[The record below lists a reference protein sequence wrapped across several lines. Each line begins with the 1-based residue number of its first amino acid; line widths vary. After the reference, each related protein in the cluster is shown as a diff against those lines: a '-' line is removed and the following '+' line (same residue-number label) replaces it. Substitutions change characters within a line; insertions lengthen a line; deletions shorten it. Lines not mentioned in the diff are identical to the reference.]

1 MVAAVWKHLTGK
13 EVKEVKKE
21 KEDKKGKEEKEVK
34 KDSLLYPGRAPWEV
48 HNSYLYL
55 FNIFLFVI

>member
-1 MVAAVWKHLTGK
+1 MVAAVWKHMSGK
-13 EVKEVKKE
+13 EGKDVKKE
-21 KEDKKGKEEKEVK
+21 KEGKEK

-55 FNIFLFVI
+55 FNILHQF